1 MTQSVRN
8 PAHLRKIGST
18 ILIIDFIIGALLVL
32 FGPAIFGL
40 SIGIS
45 WLVGLVMV
53 AGGVITYLYFRSVA
67 ERDQRTKT
75 RD

>member
-1 MTQSVRN
+1 MTQSVRD
-8 PAHLRKIGST
+8 PEKLRKIGLT
-18 ILIIDFIIGALLVL
+18 ILIFDIVIGALLVL

-40 SIGIS
+40 TMGIS

-53 AGGVITYLYFRSVA
+53 AGGVVTFLYFRSVA